1 MAKRQLIWRYFLPK
15 IKEKNRKWR
24 IQCRLEEK
32 WLVTCRRFRGR
43 KEMKNN
49 IIIMTTVTIILAV
62 FGVVQQGPSVITA
75 GIIAGAKMLIQVI
88 PLLAAAFVLAGMI
101 QVLISKELINKWL
114 GKDAGLKGILL
125 GAVAGALIPGGPY
138 VFYPIAA
145 SFLLSGAEI
154 GAVLAFVVAKNLW
167 TISRLPMEVALMGPR
182 LTAIRYIVT
191 FVFPILVGLIANLF
205 FRNYGERVTEQIKLM
220 QTVGDKK

>member
-1 MAKRQLIWRYFLPK
+1 
-15 IKEKNRKWR
+15 
-24 IQCRLEEK
+24 
-32 WLVTCRRFRGR
+32 
-43 KEMKNN
+43 MKNN
-49 IIIMTTVTIILAV
+49 IIIMTTITILLAI

-75 GIIAGAKMLIQVI
+75 GIMAGAKMLIEVV

-101 QVLISKELINKWL
+101 QVLISKEFINKWL
-114 GKDAGLKGILL
+114 GKDAGLKGIFL

-154 GAVLAFVVAKNLW
+154 GTVLAFVVAKNIW
-167 TISRLPMEVALMGPR
+167 SISRLPMEVALMGPTI
-182 LTAIRYIVT
+182 TAVRYIVT

-205 FRNYGERVTEQIKLM
+205 FRSYGERVREQVKLL
-220 QTVGDKK
+220 QTAGDKK